1 MRLIAPSCI
10 GLLWG
15 KRMSEFME
23 ELFENLFILVCVF
36 IELFVIAAVHYWLFG
51 TREDLFI
58 KSSVTLL
65 LIDYYNNRRLDTLD
79 R

>member
-1 MRLIAPSCI
+1 
-10 GLLWG
+10 
-15 KRMSEFME
+15 MSEFME
-23 ELFENLFILVCVF
+23 ELFENLFVLVCVF

-58 KSSVTLL
+58 KSSITLL

>member
-1 MRLIAPSCI
+1 
-10 GLLWG
+10 
-15 KRMSEFME
+15 MSEFME

>member
-1 MRLIAPSCI
+1 
-10 GLLWG
+10 
-15 KRMSEFME
+15 MSEFMQ
-23 ELFENLFILVCVF
+23 ELFENLVILFFVF
-36 IELFVIAAVHYWLFG
+36 IELFVIAAVHYWLFD

-58 KSSVTLL
+58 KSSITLV

>member
-1 MRLIAPSCI
+1 
-10 GLLWG
+10 
-15 KRMSEFME
+15 MSEFMQ

>member
-1 MRLIAPSCI
+1 
-10 GLLWG
+10 
-15 KRMSEFME
+15 MSEFMQ

-58 KSSVTLL
+58 KSSITLL

>member
-1 MRLIAPSCI
+1 
-10 GLLWG
+10 
-15 KRMSEFME
+15 MSEFME
-23 ELFENLFILVCVF
+23 ELFENLFILVCMF

-58 KSSVTLL
+58 KSSITLL

>member
-1 MRLIAPSCI
+1 
-10 GLLWG
+10 
-15 KRMSEFME
+15 MSEFME

-58 KSSVTLL
+58 KSSITLL
-65 LIDYYNNRRLDTLD
+65 LIDYYNNKRLDTFD

>member
-1 MRLIAPSCI
+1 
-10 GLLWG
+10 
-15 KRMSEFME
+15 MSEFME
-23 ELFENLFILVCVF
+23 ELFENLFILVCMF

-58 KSSVTLL
+58 KSSITLL
-65 LIDYYNNRRLDTLD
+65 LIDYYINRKLDTLD

>member
-1 MRLIAPSCI
+1 
-10 GLLWG
+10 
-15 KRMSEFME
+15 MSEFME
-23 ELFENLFILVCVF
+23 ELFENLFILVCVS

-58 KSSVTLL
+58 KSSITLL
-65 LIDYYNNRRLDTLD
+65 LIDYYINRKLDTFD